1 MKSHE
6 LAKILLEK
14 PNLPVI
20 VFDGRSLLYT
30 GGNTEA
36 SRVRLGKWKF
46 SDYSGNIGDGEYGSF
61 REAISIE

>member
-20 VFDGRSLLYT
+20 VFDGCSLLYT
-30 GGNTEA
+30 EGNTEA

-46 SDYSGNIGDGEYGSF
+46 SDSGGNIGDGEYGSF